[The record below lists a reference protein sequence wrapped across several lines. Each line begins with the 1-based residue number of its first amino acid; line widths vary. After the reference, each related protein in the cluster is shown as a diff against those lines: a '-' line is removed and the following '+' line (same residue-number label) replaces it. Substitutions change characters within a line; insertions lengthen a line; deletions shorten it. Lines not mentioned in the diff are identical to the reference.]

1 MEFNKLSVI
10 FAILILS
17 SKGYSAPDN
26 LRQLNLMDL
35 NQNDE
40 ITLKEFNLGMQ
51 NRFKLLDTNN
61 DGTITEDEFLNPTK
75 LRFNRLDLN
84 SDNVLKK
91 KEIRKAIRKMKR
103 QEKSNQ
109 VGKKKKPKPFIKQ

>member
-1 MEFNKLSVI
+1 MELNKQSVI

-17 SKGYSAPDN
+17 SKSYSAPDN

-40 ITLKEFNLGMQ
+40 ITLEEFNLGMQ

-109 VGKKKKPKPFIKQ
+109 VGKKKPKPFIKQ